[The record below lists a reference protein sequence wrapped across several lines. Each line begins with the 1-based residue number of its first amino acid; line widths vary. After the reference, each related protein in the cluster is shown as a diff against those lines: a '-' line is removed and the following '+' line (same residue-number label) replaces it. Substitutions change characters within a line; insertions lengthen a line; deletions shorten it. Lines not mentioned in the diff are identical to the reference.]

1 MSDAASSR
9 PPAVAR
15 ALGLEPHPE
24 GGWYRE
30 MFASDVEVTVQ
41 RDGGPAVRR
50 ASTLIEFLLP
60 AGESSAWHVVASPEV
75 WIWQGPGVVRLELGG
90 DGDTPS
96 SDPERVVLGSDYDAG
111 QVPQA
116 TVPAGVWQRTVP
128 ADEDALVACLVSP
141 GFDFAD
147 FRLAD

>member
-1 MSDAASSR
+1 MSDAASSE

-24 GGWYRE
+24 GGWFRE
-30 MFASDVEVTVQ
+30 TFASDVEVTVV

-50 ASTLIEFLLP
+50 ASTLIEFFLP
-60 AGESSAWHVVASPEV
+60 AGEASAWHVVASPEV
-75 WIWQGPGVVRLELGG
+75 WIWQGTGTVTLELGG
-90 DGDTPS
+90 EGETPS
-96 SDPERVVLGSDYDAG
+96 SVPESVVLGSDHAAG

-128 ADEDALVACLVSP
+128 ATEDALVACLVSP
-141 GFDFAD
+141 GFEFAD
-147 FRLAD
+147 FRLLT

>member
-24 GGWYRE
+24 GGWFRQT
-30 MFASDVEVTVQ
+30 FASDVEVTVE
-41 RDGGPAVRR
+41 RDGVPTARR
-50 ASTLIEFLLP
+50 ASTLIEFFLP
-60 AGESSAWHVVASPEV
+60 AGEASAWHVVASPEV
-75 WIWQGPGVVRLELGG
+75 WIWQMGAVTLELGG
-90 DGDTPS
+90 DGARPS
-96 SDPERVVLGSDYDAG
+96 SDPETIVLGDDYDAG
-111 QVPQA
+111 QVPQM

-128 ADEDALVACLVSP
+128 SDEDALVACLVSP
-141 GFDFAD
+141 GFEFED